1 MHKKIGSQSA
11 LKRAFE
17 SVKDYREIQ
26 PDEFTCADFVRFCA
40 DGGVKIKTKTANE
53 RLKAMVDSGELE
65 SRETIVKSVRMN
77 VYREKS

>member
-26 PDEFTCADFVRFCA
+26 PDEFTYADFIKFCLES
-40 DGGVKIKTKTANE
+40 GVKIKTKTANE
-53 RLKAMVDSGELE
+53 RLKALVDAGELE
-65 SRETIVKSVRMN
+65 SRETIVKSVRMD
-77 VYREKS
+77 VYREKL